1 MRVVTVFKDEF
12 KRSSWIIFIVLGC
25 MLLVGAM
32 LTEKIEEVTDYI
44 LVSSGWFNEDVNVVS
59 WYLPV
64 AALLALSQ
72 KRTRKDDF
80 WGSMPYTADSLY
92 LLRLAY
98 GLMFIAAVGVVQM
111 LLSAAIM
118 HKNAFIIEDLRY
130 IGLRINGVYDFPRF
144 MLVNGGAYI
153 LASTICT
160 LVNNHAVAAAFGFF
174 ASLMPEM
181 LFTPYNWITG
191 EYWHLIEYF
200 SDLKYVI
207 AFGINDNVND
217 YVYQYGVPVYL
228 CIIAAMLFIGAYVN
242 RKTAERGNSKV
253 FYNRFVKVIYI
264 ILCVL
269 FALNVFETLFLQGG
283 F

>member
-25 MLLVGAM
+25 MLLAGAM
-32 LTEKIEEVTDYI
+32 LTDRIEEAADYI
-44 LVSSGWFNEDVNVVS
+44 LVSSGWFNENVNVVS

-64 AALLALSQ
+64 AALFALSQ
-72 KRTRKDDF
+72 KRTKKDDF
-80 WGSMPYTADSLY
+80 WGSMPYTSDSLY

-98 GLMFIAAVGVVQM
+98 GLIFIVAVGVLQM
-111 LLSAAIM
+111 LLSAAVL
-118 HKNAFIIEDLRY
+118 HKNAFIIEDLSY
-130 IGLRINGVYDFPRF
+130 IGLTIKGAYAFPMF

-153 LASTICT
+153 IANTVCT
-160 LVNNHAVAAAFGFF
+160 LVNNRGAAAAFGFF
-174 ASLMPEM
+174 AALMPEM

-191 EYWHLIEYF
+191 DYWYLMEHF
-200 SDLKYVI
+200 SDIKYVI
-207 AFGINDNVND
+207 AFGLNDDVSD
-217 YVYQYGVPVYL
+217 WVYSYGVPIYL
-228 CIIAAMLFIGAYVN
+228 VIIAAMLFIGIYAN
-242 RKTAERGNSKV
+242 RKTSQRGISRV
-253 FYNRFVKVIYI
+253 FYNKAVKVIYI